1 MNRRRFTIGLGT
13 LAAGSAAAVG
23 TGAFTSVEANRGVS
37 VEVAG
42 DGEAFLGISS
52 DSEYVSDG
60 DDVFFIDLGGPT
72 TTEGGEGFN
81 KSARTEVPDIVTFDN
96 QGTQPIAVGF
106 EDNPTGDGGNE
117 IVRDFPGEQSGNND
131 IRVTLTV
138 PEADQTIDAGS
149 SVSMD
154 LTVNS
159 RDEIQDEVT
168 PGADEQDVTIFAVD
182 DDQDQGD
189 GGDGGFQ

>member
-23 TGAFTSVEANRGVS
+23 TGAFTSVEADRGVS
-37 VEVAG
+37 VDVAS
-42 DGEAFLGISS
+42 DSEAFLGISS

-81 KSARTEVPDIVTFDN
+81 KSARTEIPEIVTFDN
-96 QGTQPIAVGF
+96 QGTQPVAVGF
-106 EDNPTGDGGNE
+106 EADPTGDGGNE
-117 IVRDFPGEQSGNND
+117 VVRDFPGEQSSDND

-138 PEADQTIDAGS
+138 PEADQTIDAGN

-154 LTVNS
+154 LAVNS
-159 RDEIQDEVT
+159 RDGIQSDID
-168 PGADEQDVTIFAVD
+168 PGTDRQGLTIFAVD
-182 DDQDQGD
+182 EDQGD